1 MAYFSKHTLWMN
13 QAPSFNFELDEDEL
27 LVKALK
33 VGFVKKVG
41 EDCYELNQSLEMLD
55 NEQIGYLLSVR
66 FDALVG

>member
-41 EDCYELNQSLEMLD
+41 EDCYELNQS
-55 NEQIGYLLSVR
+55 GVT
-66 FDALVG
+66 A